1 MPLFL
6 KLFKLQSGKQ
16 TSALF
21 GVTVNYTTP
30 LYNRKYTKTLIH
42 IIATARYPDLTAEA
56 ELRAEGFC
64 DRSHSAVLC
73 VYIKHELN
81 CLRKL

>member
-6 KLFKLQSGKQ
+6 KLFKLQSGKK

-21 GVTVNYTTP
+21 GVIVNYTTP

-56 ELRAEGFC
+56 ELRANGFC
-64 DRSHSAVLC
+64 DKESLSYSMSLHKTRV
-73 VYIKHELN
+73 
-81 CLRKL
+81 KLP